1 MTNAFPTLRSSDL
14 SQIRLRPG
22 GVESEK
28 LQRPGLREGT
38 ELAPDVHR
46 CIRQRAPSCRC
57 AGDANIAH
65 DRSCTGSAVQLPR
78 WGTFGHRRPVF
89 VREEHQALQPNGTP
103 GFSGG
108 LWSLS
113 WAYGEYS
120 GWWPFLETRTS

>member
-46 CIRQRAPSCRC
+46 CIRPRAPSCRC

-78 WGTFGHRRPVF
+78 WGTCGHRRPEF
-89 VREEHQALQPNGTP
+89 VREEHQALQLYGTP
-103 GFSGG
+103 GFSGA
-108 LWSLS
+108 LWSRS
-113 WAYGEYS
+113 EERRVGTES
-120 GWWPFLETRTS
+120 VRTCKTRW